1 MQNGRTADV
10 WEFFKN
16 GLPLHPTRPD
26 GDVNVRVN
34 EVKFCRVVNMN
45 ERPLASFRFCA
56 QSVRFVWCQYFPNE
70 QNEQTSD
77 GVTNPVAPQRPPPF
91 NLLNQFGTNFWPGTL
106 TILEHIVAVTLGSWL
121 MNIFWNISFF
131 GTSSAP
137 FLSVCSTT
145 LELLGEKRRFRPS
158 FKLITGR
165 LLVNNGRFHALIMT
179 THQTVSAHRCPQKS
193 HGTFTF

>member
-1 MQNGRTADV
+1 MSVHLRASAFVLKVSVLFGANIFQTNRMS
-10 WEFFKN
+10 
-16 GLPLHPTRPD
+16 RPPM
-26 GDVNVRVN
+26 GWQIRW
-34 EVKFCRVVNMN
+34 
-45 ERPLASFRFCA
+45 P
-56 QSVRFVWCQYFPNE
+56 
-70 QNEQTSD
+70 
-77 GVTNPVAPQRPPPF
+77 PQRPPPF